1 MKEESIDFKGFKFD
15 EIESFF
21 QEVFGFQK
29 EPSQLMANM
38 ICKSNKKTY
47 TNKDLEKLLR
57 KAYMIRK
64 INVEPN

>member
-1 MKEESIDFKGFKFD
+1 MNEKSIDFRGFKYD

-29 EPSQLMANM
+29 EPSKLLANM
-38 ICKSNKKTY
+38 IFKSNKKKY
-47 TNKDLEKLLR
+47 TNSDLERMFK

-64 INVEPN
+64 LDA

>member
-1 MKEESIDFKGFKFD
+1 MKEESIDFRGFKFD

-29 EPSQLMANM
+29 EPSKLLADM
-38 ICKSNKKTY
+38 ICKSNKKKY
-47 TNKDLEKLLR
+47 TNKDLERLLK

-64 INVEPN
+64 IDA